1 MTRVTLSLGLKS
13 CAKSIYF
20 RSSRNLATTLTL
32 HFDERSTSKISF
44 RHLIYY
50 LRSGSQCLVNILVI
64 QPWTAGVCRRIA
76 SRIIRVAPFFALPVL
91 FLAAGCAAAISS
103 EPTPTLTGVSSPP
116 TAAATQY
123 PGNEGADLTEPATSL
138 PTPGLDPLGVPGLDT
153 SIANVSLEEI
163 LFDTFGRTRARYVP
177 LNEATGELILGL
189 RDAIAPVYQ
198 PVYGGS
204 ADLPWLQD
212 GDLVIGYATGE
223 EAYAYP
229 INVLNQHELVND
241 VIDGVPVLISY
252 CPLCASGITFH
263 RELDGQTLLFGN
275 TSALY
280 QSDLVMYDH
289 QTGSYWFQTAGEA
302 VVGWLTGSR
311 LRLLPSATMA
321 WGEWKGL
328 YPNTRLL
335 IGTASN
341 PTRFASPRYSGDPF
355 SGYQDRVNDNNFIF
369 PVDQAKLDD
378 RLPSGELV
386 LTVEVEGGVTAYP
399 LDRIGDD
406 TVNDQVGGQPVVV
419 FSRKNSQAVGAFS
432 PIVDGQTL
440 FFEYRA
446 EDALSS
452 DRQTGSGWDA
462 RGRAIS
468 GPLAGTQLQRLDTRR
483 AFWFSIV
490 IAFPGVNL
498 YLP

>member
-1 MTRVTLSLGLKS
+1 M
-13 CAKSIYF
+13 C
-20 RSSRNLATTLTL
+20 
-32 HFDERSTSKISF
+32 H
-44 RHLIYY
+44 
-50 LRSGSQCLVNILVI
+50 
-64 QPWTAGVCRRIA
+64 RIA
-76 SRIIRVAPFFALPVL
+76 SRIIWVAPFFALPVL
-91 FLAAGCAAAISS
+91 LLAAGCAAAISS
-103 EPTPTLTGVSSPP
+103 EPAPALTGVSSPP
-116 TAAATQY
+116 TTAATQY
-123 PGNEGADLTEPATSL
+123 PGEGDDLTEPATSL
-138 PTPGLDPLGVPGLDT
+138 PTPGPDPLDVPELDT

-177 LNEATGELILGL
+177 LNEATDELILGL

-198 PVYGGS
+198 PVYGGPG
-204 ADLPWLQD
+204 DLPWLQD

-229 INVLNQHELVND
+229 IGVLNLHELVND

-263 RELDGQTLLFGN
+263 REMDGQTLLFGN

-302 VVGWLTGSR
+302 VVGRLTGSR

-321 WGEWKGL
+321 WGEWKRL
-328 YPNTRLL
+328 YPETRLVT
-335 IGTASN
+335 GTVSN
-341 PTRFASPRYSGDPF
+341 PARFASPRYGGDSF
-355 SGYQDRVNDNNFIF
+355 SGYQNRVNDNNFAF
-369 PVDQAKLDD
+369 PVDPAKLDG

-386 LTVEVEGGVTAYP
+386 LTVEAEGAVTAYP

-406 TVNDQVGGQPVVV
+406 AVNDQVGGQPVVV
-419 FSRKNSQAVGAFS
+419 FSRRNSLAVGAFS
-432 PIVDGQTL
+432 PEVDGRTL

-446 EDALSS
+446 EDALFS

-462 RGRAIS
+462 AGRAIN
-468 GPLAGTQLQRLDTRR
+468 GPLAGTQLQRLNTRR